1 VETSTQLSSDRNS
14 WLYGYHTAIP
24 VECIRIDG
32 DSNYTGTSL
41 KYVELQGKQ
50 DCKFKNTISDYGKNN
65 DM

>member
-1 VETSTQLSSDRNS
+1 
-14 WLYGYHTAIP
+14 LYGYHTAIP